1 MITSI
6 SVSSDSTLLLIQL
19 SDGQSV
25 SLSAEY
31 LRVNARDAESRR
43 EQLEHGKITASANIK
58 ISEIRQVGHT
68 GLNISFSDGNN
79 RAIFPYRYLQSLAG
93 TFTDNQLT
101 TS

>member
-25 SLSAEY
+25 PLSAEY
-31 LRVNARDAESRR
+31 LRLNARDARSRR
-43 EQLEHGKITASANIK
+43 ERIEHGEITVNEDIK

-68 GLNISFSDGNN
+68 GLNICFSDGNN

-93 TFTDNQLT
+93 TSTDN
-101 TS
+101 